1 MRTGGSRLGAAGS
14 PSGQRQSMRIGLS
27 IASGLFLLLGA
38 AMIVGASSFSD
49 SSMTL
54 GAPGPGRM
62 PTICGWA
69 MVVLSALILIRVARQ
84 GPVEPLA
91 FPQFPRIAAMA
102 AAGVLYV
109 VVLPVLGYYVATPLF
124 LVPVLLLLR
133 ASWVTAVGVAAGFVG
148 FIFLVF
154 DRLLGVPLP

>member
-1 MRTGGSRLGAAGS
+1 
-14 PSGQRQSMRIGLS
+14 MRIGLS
-27 IASGLFLLLGA
+27 IVSGLFLLLGA
-38 AMIVGASSFSD
+38 AMIIGASGFSD

-69 MVVLSALILIRVARQ
+69 IVVLSTLILIRVARQ
-84 GPVEPLA
+84 GSAEPLA
-91 FPQFPRIAAMA
+91 FPQLPRVAVMA

-133 ASWVTAVGVAAGFVG
+133 ASRVTAVAVAAGFVG
-148 FIFLVF
+148 FIFVVF
-154 DRLLGVPLP
+154 EQLLGVPLP